1 MPDTDPGADRMNLG
15 GSPMQP
21 PVITIEAKPSQD
33 KQEAFNMTVLVGFSS
48 KYGAT
53 EGIAERIA
61 RRLREAGRDALA
73 RPLASVDKPADFDAF
88 VLGSAVYMGSWRKEA
103 TEFVRGNLAALAGKP
118 VWLFSSGPLGT
129 DPKDAEGRDKLK
141 QAEPKQFEE
150 FGEALSPRGRRVF
163 FGALNPSVLGRRD
176 RLVRRIPSG
185 RELLPEGDF
194 RDWAEIDEWAAGI
207 AEELAAG

>member
-1 MPDTDPGADRMNLG
+1 
-15 GSPMQP
+15 
-21 PVITIEAKPSQD
+21 
-33 KQEAFNMTVLVGFSS
+33 MTVLVGFSS

-61 RRLREAGRDALA
+61 RKLREAGCDAIA
-73 RPLASVDKPADFDAF
+73 RPLASVDKPADYDAF

-103 TEFVRGNLAALAGKP
+103 TEFVRGHLAELAGKP

-141 QAEPKQFEE
+141 EAEPKQFEE
-150 FGEALSPRGRRVF
+150 FGEALSPRGRQVF
-163 FGALNPSVLGRRD
+163 FGALDPGVLGRRD

-194 RDWAEIDEWAAGI
+194 RDWAAIDEWAAGI